1 MYENK
6 SEIIELMFQANILQS
21 FLQKR
26 GPSLRIPAIFHS
38 NQTVAAAIE
47 AHTSPIEDT
56 FGSRSVRHLPMRQV

>member
-6 SEIIELMFQANILQS
+6 FEIIKLMFQANIFES

-38 NQTVAAAIE
+38 KQTVAAAI
-47 AHTSPIEDT
+47 
-56 FGSRSVRHLPMRQV
+56 